1 MKKIILSVFI
11 ASAIN
16 NVTSAQ
22 TLFGPEVGLNLT
34 NIKEKY
40 AGASIS
46 GTTKPGFK
54 IGIVTDNY
62 LGSNLYLQPGLFFSA
77 KGTNSSQG
85 DKIGINYIEVP
96 INLLYKFKTNT
107 GNYVFV
113 GAGPYFAVAVGGQAT
128 SNGYTGKINIG
139 SSETDDVK
147 TFDFGLGFNAGY
159 QLRQGLFFRGQ
170 YQFGLVNINP
180 THNAYGS
187 DATVKNNGFSIT
199 VGWLFGDKGHPH
211 KNKKPIKK

>member
-1 MKKIILSVFI
+1 M
-11 ASAIN
+11 ASAI
-16 NVTSAQ
+16 TSVIKAQ
-22 TLFGPEVGLNLT
+22 SLFGPEAGLNLT
-34 NIKEKY
+34 NVKEKY
-40 AGASIS
+40 DGASIS
-46 GTTKPGFK
+46 GTTRPGFK
-54 IGIVTDNY
+54 IGIITDNY
-62 LGSNLYLQPGLFFSA
+62 LGSNLYLQPGLFFST
-77 KGTNSSQG
+77 KGTNASQG
-85 DKIGINYIEVP
+85 TKIGINYIEVP
-96 INLLYKFKTNT
+96 VNLLYKFKTNT
-107 GNYVFV
+107 GNYVFA

-128 SNGYTGKINIG
+128 ANGYTAKINIG

-180 THNAYGS
+180 AHNTYGGG